1 MGPDTGNELVFQN
14 GSPPP
19 FTSVCSTI
27 SVWRHILR
35 RPGNIMVSENI
46 FHQRGIILLYR
57 TSNLIIQSLLYGIY
71 ASLISVSAYI
81 MLQKGL
87 RSLSQKVLFGVIVF
101 MFSLSTAYLAVSIA
115 DLITI
120 IKTWYLVVDLS
131 ESAGTRSPM
140 ETLLVLFNAFAP
152 INYSLTDGVVV
163 WRAWIICRDE
173 SRKLL
178 RATIVMLVLTML
190 GVLATIGVRIF
201 ISIDPVNRDKGRLA
215 DTIDV
220 FQEITLISS
229 LITNVLGTGIISLK
243 AWYRRWIV
251 ADLQRVVNKR
261 TKAERVMGLLVES
274 GILYVFSGV
283 MLVASTLIR
292 LPGSHFTLGSLYSQA
307 AVHLAGMYPVIVV
320 VLVSREASMD
330 KTLFNST
337 LPVII
342 TDLHQPSQFRASQT
356 AARQVKS
363 TDPPM
368 ASLQLAAAQEPRPTR
383 DSLDSSSLGS
393 LSFSSSPVPRDDVD
407 PEVPYQSGTGV
418 D

>member
-1 MGPDTGNELVFQN
+1 MVF
-14 GSPPP
+14 
-19 FTSVCSTI
+19 
-27 SVWRHILR
+27 
-35 RPGNIMVSENI
+35 ENI
-46 FHQRGIILLYR
+46 FHQRGITLLYR
-57 TSNLIIQSLLYGIY
+57 TSNLMIQSLLYGEFRI
-71 ASLISVSAYI
+71 LISVLHSSSYVLRDLRI
-81 MLQKGL
+81 TYPGFSVYNDKGL

-140 ETLLVLFNAFAP
+140 ETLLVLFNALAP
-152 INYSLTDGVVV
+152 INYVLTDGVVI

-178 RATIVMLVLTML
+178 RAPIVMLVLTML
-190 GVLATIGVRIF
+190 GVLATIGIRIF
-201 ISIDPVNRDKGRLA
+201 IGIDPVNRDKGRLA

-229 LITNVLGTGIISLK
+229 LITNILGTGIISLK
-243 AWYRRWIV
+243 AWRYRRWIV

-283 MLVASTLIR
+283 MLVASSLIR
-292 LPGSHFTLGSLYSQA
+292 LPGSHFILGSLYSQA

-320 VLVSREASMD
+320 ILRQPRIINGQDAVQFDAPRNHHRLTTS
-330 KTLFNST
+330 L
-337 LPVII
+337 LPV
-342 TDLHQPSQFRASQT
+342 QSR
-356 AARQVKS
+356 
-363 TDPPM
+363 
-368 ASLQLAAAQEPRPTR
+368 LQLATTQGPHPMREF
-383 DSLDSSSLGS
+383 LNSSSPLGS
-393 LSFSSSPVPRDDVD
+393 MSSSSSPVPRADVD
-407 PEVPYQSGTGV
+407 PEVPSERTTPA
-418 D
+418 

>member
-1 MGPDTGNELVFQN
+1 MASSVF
-14 GSPPP
+14 SSL
-19 FTSVCSTI
+19 FSIRAHTCS
-27 SVWRHILR
+27 
-35 RPGNIMVSENI
+35 
-46 FHQRGIILLYR
+46 
-57 TSNLIIQSLLYGIY
+57 GIY
-71 ASLISVSAYI
+71 ASLIPVSAYI
-81 MLQKGL
+81 MIQKGL

-140 ETLLVLFNAFAP
+140 ETLLVLFNALAP
-152 INYSLTDGVVV
+152 INYVLTDGVVV

-178 RATIVMLVLTML
+178 RAPIVMLVLTTL

-229 LITNVLGTGIISLK
+229 LITNILGTGTISLK
-243 AWYRRWIV
+243 AWRYRRWIV
-251 ADLQRVVNKR
+251 ADLKRVVNKR

-274 GILYVFSGV
+274 GIFYVFSGV
-283 MLVASTLIR
+283 MLVASSLIR
-292 LPGSHFTLGSLYSQA
+292 LPGSHFILGSLYSQA

-320 VLVSREASMD
+320 ILVSREASMD

-342 TDLHQPSQFRASQT
+342 TDLQQASSQFRARET

-363 TDPPM
+363 SGTPM
-368 ASLQLAAAQEPRPTR
+368 VSLQLAATQGPHPMREFLN
-383 DSLDSSSLGS
+383 SSSSSLGS
-393 LSFSSSPVPRDDVD
+393 MSPSSSLVPRADVD
-407 PEVPYQSGTGV
+407 PEVPSENDTGIA
-418 D
+418 

>member
-1 MGPDTGNELVFQN
+1 
-14 GSPPP
+14 
-19 FTSVCSTI
+19 
-27 SVWRHILR
+27 
-35 RPGNIMVSENI
+35 MVSKNV
-46 FHQRGIILLYR
+46 FHQRGITLLYR
-57 TSNLIIQSLLYGIY
+57 SFNLMIQSLLYGEFRI
-71 ASLISVSAYI
+71 LISFLYSSSYVLTAQGS
-81 MLQKGL
+81 MHHF
-87 RSLSQKVLFGVIVF
+87 SQFRLLFGVIVF

-120 IKTWYLVVDLS
+120 IKTWYLAVDLS
-131 ESAGTRSPM
+131 DSAGTRSPM

-173 SRKLL
+173 SKKLL
-178 RATIVMLVLTML
+178 RVPIVMLVLTML
-190 GVLATIGVRIF
+190 GVLATIGIRIF

-243 AWYRRWIV
+243 AWRYRRWIV

-283 MLVASTLIR
+283 MLVASSLIR
-292 LPGSHFTLGSLYSQA
+292 LPGSHFILGSLYSQA

-320 VLVSREASMD
+320 ILVNREATMD

-342 TDLHQPSQFRASQT
+342 TDLQQASSQFRAGQT

-368 ASLQLAAAQEPRPTR
+368 ASLQLAAAQGPRPTR
-383 DSLDSSSLGS
+383 DSLDSSSSLGS
-393 LSFSSSPVPRDDVD
+393 LSFSSSSVPRADVD
-407 PEVPYQSGTGV
+407 PEVPSENGTGV

>member
-1 MGPDTGNELVFQN
+1 
-14 GSPPP
+14 
-19 FTSVCSTI
+19 
-27 SVWRHILR
+27 
-35 RPGNIMVSENI
+35 MVSENV
-46 FHQRGIILLYR
+46 FHQRGITLLYR
-57 TSNLIIQSLLYGIY
+57 TFNLIIQSLLYGEF
-71 ASLISVSAYI
+71 LSAYI
-81 MLQKGL
+81 MIQKGL

-120 IKTWYLVVDLS
+120 IKTWYLAVDLS

-178 RATIVMLVLTML
+178 RAPIVMLVLTML
-190 GVLATIGVRIF
+190 GVLATIGIRIF

-215 DTIDV
+215 ETIDV

-243 AWYRRWIV
+243 AWRYRRWIV
-251 ADLQRVVNKR
+251 ADLQRVVHKR

-283 MLVASTLIR
+283 MLVV
-292 LPGSHFTLGSLYSQA
+292 LPLVHLSGPHITLGSLYTQA

-320 VLVSREASMD
+320 ILVSREASMD

-342 TDLHQPSQFRASQT
+342 TDLQQASSQFRVGQT

-368 ASLQLAAAQEPRPTR
+368 ASLQLAAAQGPRPTR
-383 DSLDSSSLGS
+383 DSLDSSSSLGS
-393 LSFSSSPVPRDDVD
+393 LSFSSSSVPRADVD
-407 PEVPYQSGTGV
+407 PEVPSENGTGV
-418 D
+418 S

>member
-1 MGPDTGNELVFQN
+1 
-14 GSPPP
+14 
-19 FTSVCSTI
+19 
-27 SVWRHILR
+27 
-35 RPGNIMVSENI
+35 MVSENV
-46 FHQRGIILLYR
+46 FHQRGITLLHR
-57 TSNLIIQSLLYGIY
+57 TFNLMIQSLLYGEFRIFISFLELIRAHCSGIY
-71 ASLISVSAYI
+71 ASLFPVSAYI
-81 MLQKGL
+81 MIQKGL

-101 MFSLSTAYLAVSIA
+101 MFSLSTAYLAVTFA

-120 IKTWYLVVDLS
+120 IKTWYLAVDPS
-131 ESAGTRSPM
+131 DSTDTRSPM

-178 RATIVMLVLTML
+178 RAPIVMLVLTML
-190 GVLATIGVRIF
+190 GVLATIGIRIF
-201 ISIDPVNRDKGRLA
+201 ISIDPVNRDKGGLA
-215 DTIDV
+215 ETIDV

-243 AWYRRWIV
+243 AWRYRRWIV

-283 MLVASTLIR
+283 MLVVSSLVH
-292 LPGSHFTLGSLYSQA
+292 LPGPHIMLGSLYTQA

-320 VLVSREASMD
+320 ILVNRESSMD

-342 TDLHQPSQFRASQT
+342 TDLQQASSQFRAGQT

-363 TDPPM
+363 TDRPM
-368 ASLQLAAAQEPRPTR
+368 ASLQLAAAQGPRPTR

-393 LSFSSSPVPRDDVD
+393 LSSSVLRTDVD
-407 PEVPYQSGTGV
+407 LSENGIGV

>member
-1 MGPDTGNELVFQN
+1 
-14 GSPPP
+14 
-19 FTSVCSTI
+19 
-27 SVWRHILR
+27 
-35 RPGNIMVSENI
+35 MVSENI
-46 FHQRGIILLYR
+46 FHQRGITLLYR

-71 ASLISVSAYI
+71 ASLIPVSAYI
-81 MLQKGL
+81 MIQKGF

-120 IKTWYLVVDLS
+120 IKTWYLVVGLS

-140 ETLLVLFNAFAP
+140 ETILVLFNAFAP

-178 RATIVMLVLTML
+178 RAPIVMLVLTML

-201 ISIDPVNRDKGRLA
+201 INIDPVNRDKGRLA

-220 FQEITLISS
+220 FQEITLMSS

-243 AWYRRWIV
+243 AWRYRRWIV

-283 MLVASTLIR
+283 MLVASSLIR
-292 LPGSHFTLGSLYSQA
+292 LPGSHFILGSLYSQA

-320 VLVSREASMD
+320 ILVNREATMD

-337 LPVII
+337 LPVIV
-342 TDLHQPSQFRASQT
+342 TDLQQASSQFRASQT

-368 ASLQLAAAQEPRPTR
+368 ASLQLAAAQGPRPTR
-383 DSLDSSSLGS
+383 DSLDSSSSLGS
-393 LSFSSSPVPRDDVD
+393 LSFSSSSVPRADLD
-407 PEVPYQSGTGV
+407 PEDPSENGTGV
-418 D
+418 A

>member
-1 MGPDTGNELVFQN
+1 MASSVF
-14 GSPPP
+14 SSL
-19 FTSVCSTI
+19 FSTRAHTCS
-27 SVWRHILR
+27 
-35 RPGNIMVSENI
+35 
-46 FHQRGIILLYR
+46 
-57 TSNLIIQSLLYGIY
+57 GIY
-71 ASLISVSAYI
+71 ASLIPVSAYI
-81 MLQKGL
+81 MIQKGF

-120 IKTWYLVVDLS
+120 IKTWYLDVDLS

-140 ETLLVLFNAFAP
+140 ETLLVLFNAF
-152 INYSLTDGVVV
+152 YSLTDGVVV

-178 RATIVMLVLTML
+178 RAPIVMLVLTML
-190 GVLATIGVRIF
+190 GVLATIGIRIF

-215 DTIDV
+215 DTINV

-229 LITNVLGTGIISLK
+229 LITNVLGTGMISLK
-243 AWYRRWIV
+243 ALGWIV

-283 MLVASTLIR
+283 MLVASSLVH
-292 LPGSHFTLGSLYSQA
+292 LPGPHITLGGLYTQA

-320 VLVSREASMD
+320 ILVNREATMD

-342 TDLHQPSQFRASQT
+342 TDLQQASSQFRAGQT

-368 ASLQLAAAQEPRPTR
+368 ASLQLAAAQGPRPTR
-383 DSLDSSSLGS
+383 DSLDSSSSLGS
-393 LSFSSSPVPRDDVD
+393 LSFSSSSVLRADVD
-407 PEVPYQSGTGV
+407 PDVPSENGTGV
-418 D
+418 A